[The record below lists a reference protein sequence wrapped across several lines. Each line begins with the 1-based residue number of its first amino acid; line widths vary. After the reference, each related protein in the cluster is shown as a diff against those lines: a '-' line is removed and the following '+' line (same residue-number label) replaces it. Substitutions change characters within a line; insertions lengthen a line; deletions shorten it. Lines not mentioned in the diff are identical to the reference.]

1 MRYYKNVTDG
11 YIFAVSID
19 HGAQEIDKAEYDAII
34 ALIHNRP
41 APPDGYDYRLR
52 ADTLEWELVELP
64 PVASEADELTAE
76 EIVAAIQEA
85 MS

>member
-1 MRYYKNVTDG
+1 MYYKNISDG
-11 YIFAVSID
+11 YITSVSTERGQI
-19 HGAQEIDKAEYDAII
+19 EIDKAEYDAII
-34 ALIHNRP
+34 ALMHSRP
-41 APPDGYDYRLR
+41 TPPDGYDYRLR

-64 PVASEADELTAE
+64 PAEPEEDELTAD